1 MAVVIIHR
9 VWWIAQVNISQINGL
24 FLTFNCPFVGAVF
37 CYAYCKKRRCLH
49 G

>member
-1 MAVVIIHR
+1 MAVIIIHR
-9 VWWIAQVNISQINGL
+9 VWGIAQVNILVINDL
-24 FLTFNCPFVGAVF
+24 FLTFNCPFAEAVF